1 MQSLVAGTAVTI
13 QLPNPS
19 TIQAIKLS
27 NSSPFDLTI
36 SGFGTPGV
44 ENVPNGTEYMLDAS
58 VENTGS
64 MSILPVN
71 NAGISGNGY
80 CNLTIYYFGEN
91 VPKGTWPITIP
102 VQIVQAKVSTVTT
115 LINDGNALGTQI
127 IESTPSGAPGSTIS
141 VLNDGTVAIKGDV
154 GGVLTALLSLLPGAA
169 GGASS
174 VILGDTA
181 RTVEALGKMLVD
193 GALQVNG
200 DATLGGAG
208 TGLAVTNNETVG
220 GTLGVTGASTFT
232 GDATFNGTGNSIT
245 STNNIIANGGMNIN
259 TIRDNVNGNVAVD
272 LSTGDGSVSLP
283 KVLLENAAPVFT
295 HNGSTS
301 GVLNIYTPIWGSG
314 LKIMVLTVSN
324 YVDTGV
330 QSYNFI
336 SAISFGIG
344 IAMGLGASATCAFYK
359 SGVQQ
364 TEQVITSLS
373 GTGGGSAGETAIHS
387 NSIYAVLTG
396 ATQVQFSTVS
406 SAITGLVILVGV

>member
-44 ENVPNGTEYMLDAS
+44 ENVPNGTEYMLSAA

-71 NAGISGNGY
+71 NAGVSGNGY
-80 CNLTIYYFGEN
+80 CNLTIYYYGEN

-115 LINDGNALGTQI
+115 LVNDGNALGTQI

-141 VLNDGTVAIKGDV
+141 VLNDGTVTIKGDV

-174 VILGDTA
+174 VILGDAA
-181 RTVEALGKMLVD
+181 RTVEMLGKALVD
-193 GALQVNG
+193 GVLQVNG
-200 DATLGGAG
+200 DVTLAGAG
-208 TGLAVTNNETVG
+208 TGLSVTNNETIG
-220 GTLGVTGASTFT
+220 GTLGVTGTSTFT
-232 GDATFNGTGNSIT
+232 GDATFNGAGNSIT
-245 STNNIIANGGMNIN
+245 ATNNIVANGGENIN
-259 TIRDNVNGNVAVD
+259 TIRDNVNGNVAID
-272 LSTGDGSVSLP
+272 LSNGDGTVALP
-283 KVLLENAAPVFT
+283 QVLRENAAAVFT
-295 HNGSTS
+295 HNGSGGGT
-301 GVLNIYTPIWGSG
+301 LNVYTPIWGSG
-314 LKIMVLTVSN
+314 LKVMILTVSS
-324 YVDTGV
+324 YVDSAV
-330 QSYNFI
+330 QHYNFT
-336 SAISFGIG
+336 SNISFGIG
-344 IAMGLGASATCAFYK
+344 VAMGLGGTATCSYFK
-359 SGVQQ
+359 SSVQQ

-396 ATQVQFSTVS
+396 ADQVQFSVVA